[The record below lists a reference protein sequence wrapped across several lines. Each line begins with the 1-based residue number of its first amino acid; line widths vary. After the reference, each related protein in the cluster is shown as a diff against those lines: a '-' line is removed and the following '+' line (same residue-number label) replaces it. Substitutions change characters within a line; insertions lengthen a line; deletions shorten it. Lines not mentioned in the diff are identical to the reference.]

1 MQTVMDTLSQRL
13 SVLQDQ
19 ILEHYEN
26 DSKDINEHI
35 NYWKLVRM
43 ENVILFAAREN
54 NIHTLNHQV
63 VPTFLVSKNKACEAI
78 ELQMA
83 LESLAQT
90 EFKNEQWTMQETC
103 QELWQTA
110 PKKCFKK
117 QGITVEV
124 RFDCSKE
131 NTMHYTSWTFIY
143 YVNDVGQWCKTT
155 GNVDFW
161 GLYYKVEEEQVYYV
175 KFIHDAKKYGTTDKW
190 EVHYNGKVIDCY
202 DSMCSTSDEQVSTSG
217 SSEQLSYPSATPPEA
232 TYLGPQTSTCQTKT
246 GKRPRQ
252 CGYTQH
258 PQSTSVSVDHCD
270 NPVVRLHPGNNPRRH
285 IPCSNTTPIIHL
297 KGDKNGLKCLRYRL
311 RKVHW
316 LFENISSTWH
326 WTGNRGS
333 AKTGILTL
341 TYTSET
347 QRNEFLDTVKIPN
360 SVQIQVGYM
369 SV

>member
-1 MQTVMDTLSQRL
+1 
-13 SVLQDQ
+13 
-19 ILEHYEN
+19 
-26 DSKDINEHI
+26 
-35 NYWKLVRM
+35 
-43 ENVILFAAREN
+43 
-54 NIHTLNHQV
+54 
-63 VPTFLVSKNKACEAI
+63 
-78 ELQMA
+78 
-83 LESLAQT
+83 
-90 EFKNEQWTMQETC
+90 
-103 QELWQTA
+103 
-110 PKKCFKK
+110 
-117 QGITVEV
+117 
-124 RFDCSKE
+124 
-131 NTMHYTSWTFIY
+131 
-143 YVNDVGQWCKTT
+143 
-155 GNVDFW
+155 
-161 GLYYKVEEEQVYYV
+161 
-175 KFIHDAKKYGTTDKW
+175 
-190 EVHYNGKVIDCY
+190 
-202 DSMCSTSDEQVSTSG
+202 MCSTSDEQVSTSG

-232 TYLGPQTSTCQTKT
+232 TYLGPQTSNRQTKT

-252 CGYTQH
+252 CGHTQH
-258 PQSTSVSVDHCD
+258 PQSTSVSVNHCD

-360 SVQIQVGYM
+360 SVQIHVGYM